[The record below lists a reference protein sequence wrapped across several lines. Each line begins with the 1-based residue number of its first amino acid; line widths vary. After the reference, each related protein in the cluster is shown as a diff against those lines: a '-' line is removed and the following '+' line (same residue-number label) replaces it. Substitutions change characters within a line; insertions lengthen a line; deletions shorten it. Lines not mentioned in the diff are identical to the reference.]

1 MLMQNFQLA
10 QGMVLV
16 ETRPENLRIMLIGL
30 GVLVLIIVISKLV
43 SMVKNP
49 GSTSGSSSS
58 KSSLSTGGK
67 TKALSHGSFSRQAA
81 HAGFSTNEAAFLER
95 YARQMNIINP
105 STIFGDEK
113 KLDGFMQS
121 VYKNIEHYAK
131 TEDTAEA
138 EKMQLFA
145 IREAAGQRMKTG
157 RVIHSTHQ
165 LQSKI
170 PVSMQNSKGNHY
182 STILLKNDSSG
193 MYIEKPKDAFGEYIP
208 FRRGTKLTAFFY
220 TGNHQGYQFKTKVH
234 RNIDLN
240 GKTYLLLGHSN
251 SIASLPSRKH
261 ERTAVHLNCR
271 YNRVKVQ
278 ISGHGRSTKRNVQTE
293 KATYAGIITDVSA
306 GGLSIQ
312 TVSPLPAG
320 EFLKISF
327 DAGYGE
333 RIAWASVVRTHRLKN
348 SFAMH
353 VRFVKINQK
362 TRNELQAIVF
372 GYS

>member
-1 MLMQNFQLA
+1 MLGFQLA

-30 GVLVLIIVISKLV
+30 GVLVLVIIISKLV
-43 SMVKNP
+43 NMARNP
-49 GSTSGSSSS
+49 SQGSS
-58 KSSLSTGGK
+58 KSSFSMGGSGSKPK
-67 TKALSHGSFSRQAA
+67 TLSHGSFSRQAA
-81 HAGFSTNEAAFLER
+81 NAGFSATEAAFLER
-95 YARQMNIINP
+95 YARQLNIINP

-113 KLDGFMQS
+113 KLDNFMQA
-121 VYKNIEHYAK
+121 VYKNIEHNAK

-138 EKMQLFA
+138 EKTQLFA

-157 RVIHSTHQ
+157 RLIHSTHQ
-165 LQSKI
+165 LQSRLPI
-170 PVSMQNSKGNHY
+170 SMQNNKGNHY

-208 FRRGTKLTAFFY
+208 FKRGSKFTAFFY
-220 TGNHQGYQFKTKVH
+220 TGNHQGYQFKTKVL
-234 RNIDLN
+234 RSIEMN
-240 GKTYLLLGHSN
+240 GKYYLLLAHSN
-251 SIASLPSRKH
+251 AISSLPSRKH
-261 ERTAVHLNCR
+261 ERVSSHINCR

-278 ISGHGRSTKRNVQTE
+278 VSGHGRNVKRNVQTD
-293 KATYAGIITDVSA
+293 KAAYAGIITDISA

-320 EFLKISF
+320 EFIKISF
-327 DAGYGE
+327 DSGYGE
-333 RIAWASVVRTHRLKN
+333 RIAWASIVRTNRLKN

-362 TRNELQAIVF
+362 TSNELQAIVF
-372 GYS
+372 GYT